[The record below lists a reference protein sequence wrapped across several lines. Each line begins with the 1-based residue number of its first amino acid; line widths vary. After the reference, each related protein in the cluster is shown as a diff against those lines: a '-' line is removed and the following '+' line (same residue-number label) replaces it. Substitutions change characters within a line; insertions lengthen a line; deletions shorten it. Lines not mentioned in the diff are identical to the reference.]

1 MGRKDNED
9 LPRGADAATAGVTRA
24 VWASRG
30 WGRRMPRLCRHD
42 AGPQVEGSQGVAGSA
57 RSRARSAARARSPRE
72 PTPID
77 GGARI
82 AHAGLDLGAAGDPHA
97 AERRATLS
105 GGSTPQRR
113 HDARARPPRAPTPGS
128 RPAGGWRLYPQLRPR
143 VECANGESM
152 ACASGISLLVRV
164 VDIALSRGT
173 RRGPAGSSPPDGVG
187 HEARGRAE
195 AMSGA
200 QSPGARWGA
209 GHCQRVP
216 GPAAH
221 PPQAEWLAAPRN
233 AGRDGDGR
241 PQWFRRACDRPQG

>member
-1 MGRKDNED
+1 MGTTDAAAVQARRWPPGRRLAGCRRIGSK
-9 LPRGADAATAGVTRA
+9 PRTFRGTCSLTARADAHRRRREDRA
-24 VWASRG
+24 CGARPRCSRRSERRRAQGDPVRKTHAAAASR
-30 WGRRMPRLCRHD
+30 RPR
-42 AGPQVEGSQGVAGSA
+42 ST
-57 RSRARSAARARSPRE
+57 RARSCGR
-72 PTPID
+72 
-77 GGARI
+77 
-82 AHAGLDLGAAGDPHA
+82 
-97 AERRATLS
+97 
-105 GGSTPQRR
+105 
-113 HDARARPPRAPTPGS
+113 PTPGS